1 MQSRELFL
9 LIRRKNKVK
18 VKNIIELLSTYD
30 ENMEVKALDI
40 KEDKVFE
47 ISCTTT
53 TEGDNVK
60 DNIVVI
66 GFERE

>member
-1 MQSRELFL
+1 M
-9 LIRRKNKVK
+9 K

-66 GFERE
+66 GFERD